1 MRLPSCRDCI
11 GLGIIGLSLIFIS
24 PKSLSQSQETKGS
37 AHFSVIPVQI
47 FINGAAPSP
56 NTFLKINNTSDVT
69 KRFQAQVFS
78 WTQTDKEPIQLT
90 PSQEIV
96 LFPLLLTI
104 EAGKSRDLRVGIVA
118 PPKPVEKTYRILIQ
132 ELPDAQT
139 QEKPKG
145 TGISFLIKMSVP
157 VFVTPEQPQSQPGIT
172 NLANNKGKFSFQ
184 LSNTGNAHYMAKDMQ
199 VTGTDASGKTLFQK
213 SRTGWYVLA
222 GSTPLYD
229 LELPKTDCQKV
240 TTLTVNLKTDTTNVS
255 QSLPTPKGI
264 CP

>member
-1 MRLPSCRDCI
+1 
-11 GLGIIGLSLIFIS
+11 
-24 PKSLSQSQETKGS
+24 
-37 AHFSVIPVQI
+37 
-47 FINGAAPSP
+47 
-56 NTFLKINNTSDVT
+56 LKINNTSDVT

-78 WTQTDKEPIQLT
+78 WTQTDKEPIKLT
-90 PSQEIV
+90 PSEEIV

-139 QEKPKG
+139 QEKPKD